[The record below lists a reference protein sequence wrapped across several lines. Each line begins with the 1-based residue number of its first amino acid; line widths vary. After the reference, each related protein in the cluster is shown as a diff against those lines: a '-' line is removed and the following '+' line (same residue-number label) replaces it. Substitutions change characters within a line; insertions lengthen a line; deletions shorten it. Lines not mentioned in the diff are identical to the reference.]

1 MPNFGVYGHKIK
13 IGENTMIAPTFAP
26 KELQEKCNSWG
37 ESLSPAQKELI
48 KRWTG
53 SGYRDYNNRIS
64 EWLGRLSYDGGMY
77 SDDQTSDFLMVLATA
92 PEYSGEL
99 FRGTKKSPDNY
110 TIGQDLD
117 VARLSS
123 WSINPNVAVAFTDY
137 CENRVLY
144 RTQTRGFYIDL
155 VSSFGRNEISEEKC
169 EEEVIIPPHIAT
181 VTSIKTEN
189 IIQKKVNTTFARI
202 PTVYYLRRKRSSS
215 SIFNFSQ
222 RKTCTRK
229 VYDFT
234 NDTTHECKYSGVPQ
248 RLRMKRNTTYRPYHS
263 NAKVTETTFNSV
275 EVTIVD
281 LEIRESWQEK

>member
-1 MPNFGVYGHKIK
+1 
-13 IGENTMIAPTFAP
+13 MIAPTFAS

-99 FRGTKKSPDNY
+99 FRGTKKSPDKY
-110 TIGQDLD
+110 TVGQNLD
-117 VARLSS
+117 IARLSS
-123 WSINPNVAVAFTDY
+123 WSINPNVAVVFTDY

-155 VSSFGRNEISEEKC
+155 VSSFGRNEIGEEKC

-181 VTSIKTEN
+181 VTN
-189 IIQKKVNTTFARI
+189 ISNESVLRKKVKETFPRT
-202 PTVYYLRRKRSSS
+202 PRVYQIRNKRSHSLYYMPLVTSRRKHT
-215 SIFNFSQ
+215 Q
-222 RKTCTRK
+222 T

-263 NAKVTETTFNSV
+263 NAKVTEITFNSV

-281 LEIRESWQEK
+281 LEVRESWQEK